1 MRHLYCLL
9 TLSAALSMF
18 GGGRAYA
25 QPAPPGAWS
34 ASDCATCHDKAVNE
48 KFQRSSHAKND
59 QSCATCHKGV
69 SEHMQSKMAGGT
81 GGPSPSLTKRTAN
94 EINTTCLTC
103 HEKANQANFA
113 TSMHSRR
120 NVACT
125 SCHSVHASVS
135 ARALLKTKTDTD
147 TCFTC
152 HKSERAMSMRT
163 SHHPVREGKLGCV
176 SCHNPH
182 DGSRPKML
190 QADSVN
196 ELCYKCHTEK
206 RGPFLFEHAP
216 VREECV
222 NCHEPHGSNHERLL
236 RAKMPFL
243 CQRCHYSGHG
253 ITGDLSNTQAGVP
266 LAPVISG
273 VPAQT
278 TRSSREMERACK
290 QCHLAIHGSNSPSG
304 HFFVR

>member
-1 MRHLYCLL
+1 
-9 TLSAALSMF
+9 
-18 GGGRAYA
+18 
-25 QPAPPGAWS
+25 
-34 ASDCATCHDKAVNE
+34 
-48 KFQRSSHAKND
+48 
-59 QSCATCHKGV
+59 
-69 SEHMQSKMAGGT
+69 MQKKLAGES
-81 GGPSPSLTKRTAN
+81 GGPSPSLTKLTAN
-94 EINTTCLTC
+94 EISNTCLTC

-113 TSMHSRR
+113 SSMHSRR

-125 SCHSVHASVS
+125 ACHSVHASKS
-135 ARALLKTKTDTD
+135 TKALLKTRTDAEQ
-147 TCFTC
+147 CFTC

-163 SHHPVREGKLGCV
+163 SHHPVREGKMGCV

-236 RAKMPFL
+236 KAKMPFL

-253 ITGDLSNTQAGVP
+253 ITGDLSNTEAGVP

-278 TRSSREMERACK
+278 TRSAREMERACK